1 MTEQPGAA
9 LPDGAD
15 ERDAAGSSEHGAA
28 RATVGTMFGRDGL
41 YMLASSLQLLSGV
54 LVTPIVT
61 RVLGLHQY
69 GIFAGDLALLYVLY
83 YTANLG
89 LNIGIQ
95 RLFSQPDGERRS
107 RNLLATSVVVVA
119 AVIVLVYATGPLWAP
134 RLGFGPFPLSTKLT
148 VVWSGLFALT
158 WIWLAILRCNERLRV
173 FATVC
178 LLQSIVGIGL
188 GAVVA
193 FLGSGLATEVLWCA
207 VVVQAVALLLGM
219 WTIRPHWRGIF
230 DFATTRSTLWFSLPV
245 LPLQLSTFTMS
256 AADRFVIL
264 RDLGPAATGRYQVAY
279 TVSAV
284 GVSMLT
290 FLNLAWLLRIFAIT
304 DRTTRAEVLAHSRD
318 GLYLLLVPVTL
329 ALALGAPVRTPDL
342 GTALVPDREPAAGH
356 RAGRRLHLSGLHRLR
371 ALAPAPLG
379 GTLRVVAGRD
389 GHRRAGE
396 RRVEPGARPRYRHQR
411 VRAGDP
417 DRLHAL
423 LAVGMVAVG
432 RLGIPVAAAAD
443 LVVGPRHADGYGDPL
458 LALRPGLGGLG
469 RRPAGRLR
477 RLRAVGAGHLEGSP
491 ALSAFPRPRRVA
503 RDSHV
508 GPRRLSPCGD
518 RVVPRGW
525 FCPCP
530 RRVPLAHVER
540 TRTREPPGRSVRT
553 GSRSGSAA
561 ARSRP
566 TPGCASTGSSRS
578 PTARRRRS
586 ACRSRR
592 TARGCLR
599 SRARCPS

>member
-1 MTEQPGAA
+1 
-9 LPDGAD
+9 
-15 ERDAAGSSEHGAA
+15 
-28 RATVGTMFGRDGL
+28 MFGRDGL

-158 WIWLAILRCNERLRV
+158 WIWLAILRCNERLGV
-173 FATVC
+173 FAIVC

-207 VVVQAVALLLGM
+207 VIVQAVALLLGM
-219 WTIRPHWRGIF
+219 WTIRPHWRGVL

-256 AADRFVIL
+256 AADRIVIL

-284 GVSMLT
+284 AISMLT
-290 FLNLAWLLRIFAIT
+290 FLNLAWLPRIFAIT
-304 DRTTRAEVLAHSRD
+304 DRATRAEVLAHSRD

-329 ALALGAPVRTPDL
+329 AIALGAPVVLPIWAPPSFRTASLLPVIVL
-342 GTALVPDREPAAGH
+342 VVASTFPVCTAFVHSRLLLSEGRSASVAGVTVTAALVNVALNLVLVPHIGIN
-356 RAGRRLHLSGLHRLR
+356 GS
-371 ALAPAPLG
+371 ALA
-379 GTLRVVAGRD
+379 TLIA
-389 GHRRAGE
+389 
-396 RRVEPGARPRYRHQR
+396 Y
-411 VRAGDP
+411 
-417 DRLHAL
+417 AL

-432 RLGIPVAAAAD
+432 RLVF
-443 LVVGPRHADGYGDPL
+443 PL
-458 LALRPGLGGLG
+458 
-469 RRPAGRLR
+469 
-477 RLRAVGAGHLEGSP
+477 
-491 ALSAFPRPRRVA
+491 PRPPIWLWVRVTLTVAVILCSRFVPVSAAWDVA
-503 RDSHV
+503 RLAV
-508 GPRRLSPCGD
+508 CAAC
-518 RVVPRGW
+518 VPW
-525 FCPCP
+525 A
-530 RRVPLAHVER
+530 LAIL
-540 TRTREPPGRSVRT
+540 RELQL
-553 GSRSGSAA
+553 
-561 ARSRP
+561 SRP
-566 TPGCASTGSSRS
+566 
-578 PTARRRRS
+578 
-586 ACRSRR
+586 
-592 TARGCLR
+592 
-599 SRARCPS
+599 SRARGR